1 MKKAITRTITAVFI
15 FLIVGSPLCAS
26 SPGAA
31 YLNSVEGSVQYLPA
45 GSPRTLPATA
55 NRPLAEG
62 DTVMVAASGNAE
74 IFIRDGS
81 LIRIAEGSRLKVL
94 SIERT
99 AIQFFLESGK
109 AHVNFKGLRGY
120 PLFISTPSAQ
130 LDALER
136 STFRMDVSAA
146 GETEISVF
154 AGELFVA
161 QPKGKMNIIA
171 GTRLIMKKDGKP
183 PVYTRTRPADDWDKW
198 NQMKDSSAPVPSTG
212 NQPSPAQPS
221 APAAAYPEAVSPP
234 VVAREYLY
242 VSPAPVWGYYG
253 YYYPWGYRPYHWRWH
268 GPYYRGWGWHG
279 GYRGYYGPH
288 RGYRGYRGHSPRR
301 HGR

>member
-1 MKKAITRTITAVFI
+1 MKKTIARTITAVFI
-15 FLIVGSPLCAS
+15 SLILGLPLWAS
-26 SPGAA
+26 SPGAV
-31 YLNSVEGSVQYLPA
+31 YLNAVEGSVQYLPA
-45 GSPRTLPATA
+45 GSQRMLPAAA
-55 NRPLAEG
+55 NRPLVEG
-62 DTVMVAASGNAE
+62 DTVMVAASGYAE
-74 IFIRDGS
+74 ILVRDGS

-120 PLFISTPSAQ
+120 PLFVSTPSAQ

-136 STFRMDVSAA
+136 STFRMDVSTA

-171 GTRLIMKKDGKP
+171 GTRLIMKKDGEP

-198 NQMKDSSAPVPSTG
+198 NQMKDGSAPAPSTG
-212 NQPSPAQPS
+212 NQPAQSP
-221 APAAAYPEAVSPP
+221 AAYPEAASPA
-234 VVAREYLY
+234 VVAREYVY

-253 YYYPWGYRPYHWRWH
+253 YSYPWGYRAYPWRWH

-301 HGR
+301 HWR

>member
-1 MKKAITRTITAVFI
+1 MKKAITRTIATVFI

-26 SPGAA
+26 SPGAV
-31 YLNSVEGSVQYLPA
+31 YLNAVEGSVQYIPA
-45 GSPRTLPATA
+45 GSPRALPAAA
-55 NRPLAEG
+55 NKPLAEG

-94 SIERT
+94 SIERR

-136 STFRMDVSAA
+136 SAFRMDVNTA

-161 QPKGKMNIIA
+161 QPKGKMNILA

-198 NQMKDSSAPVPSTG
+198 NQKKDGSASVPSTG
-212 NQPSPAQPS
+212 NQPQPS
-221 APAAAYPEAVSPP
+221 QPAAPAAAYPEATSPP
-234 VVAREYLY
+234 VVAREYVY
-242 VSPAPVWGYYG
+242 VSPAPEWGYYD
-253 YYYPWGYRPYHWRWH
+253 YYYTWGYRPYPWRWH
-268 GPYYRGWGWHG
+268 GPYYGGWGWHG

-288 RGYRGYRGHSPRR
+288 RGYRGYSPRR

>member
-15 FLIVGSPLCAS
+15 FFIVGSPLWAS
-26 SPGAA
+26 SPGAV

-45 GSPRTLPATA
+45 GSPRMLPAAA

-136 STFRMDVSAA
+136 STFRMDVNAA

-183 PVYTRTRPADDWDKW
+183 PVYTRTRPADAWDKW
-198 NQMKDSSAPVPSTG
+198 NQMKDGSAPVPLTG
-212 NQPSPAQPS
+212 NEPSPAQTP
-221 APAAAYPEAVSPP
+221 APAAAYPEAASPP
-234 VVAREYLY
+234 VVAREYVY

-253 YYYPWGYRPYHWRWH
+253 YWGYRPYPWRWH

-279 GYRGYYGPH
+279 GYRGYYGSH